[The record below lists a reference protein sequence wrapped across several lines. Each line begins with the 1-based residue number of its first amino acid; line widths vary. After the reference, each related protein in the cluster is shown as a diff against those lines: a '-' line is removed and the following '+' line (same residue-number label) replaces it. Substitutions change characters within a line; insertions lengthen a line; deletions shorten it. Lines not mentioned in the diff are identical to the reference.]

1 MEIAHYIVI
10 LKILLINLI
19 IKDSLFLIKMES
31 IRSYLT
37 DEDKEILKNKYIPKG
52 EEKQFYDYIDRLIAD
67 IPVKSNKNIRRS
79 I

>member
-1 MEIAHYIVI
+1 
-10 LKILLINLI
+10 
-19 IKDSLFLIKMES
+19 MES